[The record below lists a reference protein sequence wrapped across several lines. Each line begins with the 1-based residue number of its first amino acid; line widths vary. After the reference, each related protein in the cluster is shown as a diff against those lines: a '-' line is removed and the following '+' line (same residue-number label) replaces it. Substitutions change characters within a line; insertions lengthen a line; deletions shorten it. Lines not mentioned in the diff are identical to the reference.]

1 MTCPELIVVVVS
13 STLSVNACVV
23 QTLLG
28 FRGGGLQR
36 AKKKK
41 NLSAKIPLKFVS

>member
-13 STLSVNACVV
+13 SILSVNACVV

-36 AKKKK
+36 AKK
-41 NLSAKIPLKFVS
+41 NLSAKIPLKLVS